1 MRKIGTATVCLL
13 ILCILFSSP
22 KLLTKGAHSQVDTAP
37 SIIILYPTNNTV
49 FTVEHVEEVSFYLKY
64 QTNITLSWVGYSL
77 DGAKNVTVMG
87 NDTYYHD
94 LEADGYHNL
103 TLYAND
109 TAGNWA
115 TPQTVIY
122 LTHNLSGALNLIPTI
137 LLFTVVL
144 LVVLVTLV
152 TLLLLLRRHRKIKST
167 KTTTIT
173 KQT

>member
-1 MRKIGTATVCLL
+1 LYIFLIFIRKIGTATVCLL

-22 KLLTKGAHSQVDTAP
+22 NLLTKCAYSQVDTAP

-64 QTNITLSWVGYSL
+64 QTNSTLSWVGYSL
-77 DGAKNVTVMG
+77 DGAKNVTIMG

-122 LTHNLSGALNLIPTI
+122 LTHTFQVHLTYQTYCYLQ
-137 LLFTVVL
+137 LFCW
-144 LVVLVTLV
+144 
-152 TLLLLLRRHRKIKST
+152 SF
-167 KTTTIT
+167 
-173 KQT
+173 